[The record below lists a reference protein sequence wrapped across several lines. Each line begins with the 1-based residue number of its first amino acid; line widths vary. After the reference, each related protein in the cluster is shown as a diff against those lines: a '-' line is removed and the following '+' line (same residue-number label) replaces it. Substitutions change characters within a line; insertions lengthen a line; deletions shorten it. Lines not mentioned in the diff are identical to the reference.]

1 MNKIK
6 IDTETFRII
15 SIFER
20 VTKVHPKDCLV
31 GSDAI
36 YFLVEDKK
44 IGLAIGKNGINTK
57 RLSKLLGKDVRLFEY
72 SESAE
77 NLVKN
82 LIPSAENIE
91 ISGTSVKLSVPPQKR
106 HSVIGRGGKNINM
119 VKELLDRHYGIKELK
134 IR

>member
-20 VTKVHPKDCLV
+20 VTKVHPRDCLI
-31 GSDAI
+31 GPDSA
-36 YFLVEDKK
+36 YFLIDGKS
-44 IGLAIGKNGINTK
+44 IGLAIGKNGLNAK
-57 RLSKLLGKDVRLFEY
+57 KMSRLIAKEIRIFEY
-72 SESAE
+72 SDSPET
-77 NLVKN
+77 LIKN
-82 LIPSAENIE
+82 LIPQAENIE
-91 ISGTSVKLSVPPQKR
+91 IAGSSVKLTVPPQKR

-119 VKELLDRHYGIKELK
+119 IKELLDRHCGIKELR

>member
-15 SIFER
+15 SVFER
-20 VTKVHPKDCLV
+20 ITKVQPKDCLV
-31 GSDAI
+31 SPDAI
-36 YFLVEDKK
+36 YFLIEDKK
-44 IGLAIGKNGINTK
+44 IGLAIGKNGVNTK
-57 RLSKLLGKDVRLFEY
+57 KLSKLLGKEIRLFEY
-72 SESAE
+72 SESPEA
-77 NLVKN
+77 LVKN

-91 ISGTSVKLSVPPQKR
+91 ISGSIVKLTVPSQKR

-119 VKELLDRHYGIKELK
+119 VKELLDRHCGIKELK